1 MSILRI
7 PTARVFEPLLAAARY
22 KGLYGGRGSGKSHF
36 FGELMVETCQAEQR
50 TLAQSSK
57 RLIESKIAALGLSH
71 RFKVYSDKI
80 ETPGDGIIIFRGM
93 QAPRAIRACA
103 PSYCQHCP
111 SGNRPYSRA
120 GRRQSRPKGKKPIM
134 TARPQLPDR
143 APRTKGAPTA
153 LDGLLVVDF
162 TRVVAGPACTQTLAD
177 FGAEV
182 IKIENPDGGDDTRS
196 YEHADLAGESAAYIS
211 LNRNKRGIVLDFTK
225 PEACEV
231 ARELIARAD
240 VVVENFSAGVMKK
253 YGLDYASVAASN
265 PRLVYCSISAYGR
278 QGPFASRPGFDP
290 ITQAESG
297 FMSLNGFPDGPPVRT
312 GPPAIDMVTG
322 MTACNAIMMALF
334 ARDRIGR
341 GQQVEVALFDV
352 ALGMT
357 GFYGMAYLMTGTN
370 FSRQGNSPN
379 GSPSVGVYQASDA
392 PFYIACANDR
402 LYRRL
407 VIEVLGRPDLASGEF
422 ANRRLRTANKEKLR
436 AILTGIFVQDIREN
450 WVTRM
455 KAANIPVGFLRTLE
469 EAFNSPEVRQRHR
482 LSQIPHPA
490 AGSVPNIESPIHLG
504 LTPAI
509 DPVAAPLLGV
519 HTREV
524 LCKTLGYDDARIA
537 ALSEAGVFGMVAT
550 VAAN

>member
-1 MSILRI
+1 
-7 PTARVFEPLLAAARY
+7 
-22 KGLYGGRGSGKSHF
+22 
-36 FGELMVETCQAEQR
+36 
-50 TLAQSSK
+50 
-57 RLIESKIAALGLSH
+57 
-71 RFKVYSDKI
+71 
-80 ETPGDGIIIFRGM
+80 
-93 QAPRAIRACA
+93 
-103 PSYCQHCP
+103 
-111 SGNRPYSRA
+111 
-120 GRRQSRPKGKKPIM
+120 
-134 TARPQLPDR
+134 
-143 APRTKGAPTA
+143 
-153 LDGLLVVDF
+153 
-162 TRVVAGPACTQTLAD
+162 
-177 FGAEV
+177 
-182 IKIENPDGGDDTRS
+182 
-196 YEHADLAGESAAYIS
+196 
-211 LNRNKRGIVLDFTK
+211 
-225 PEACEV
+225 
-231 ARELIARAD
+231 
-240 VVVENFSAGVMKK
+240 MKK

-290 ITQAESG
+290 VTQAESG

-352 ALGMT
+352 AVGMT
-357 GFYGMAYLMTGTN
+357 GFYGTAYLMTGTN

-407 VIEVLGRPDLASGEF
+407 VVEVLVRPDLASGEF

-450 WVTRM
+450 WMARM
-455 KAANIPVGFLRTLE
+455 KTANIPVGFLRTLE

-482 LSQIPHPA
+482 VSQIPHPA
-490 AGSVPNIESPIHLG
+490 AGSVPNIESPINLS

-509 DPVAAPLLGV
+509 DPVAAPLLGA
-519 HTREV
+519 HTRAV
-524 LCKTLGYDDARIA
+524 LRKTLGYDDARIA
-537 ALSEAGVFGMVAT
+537 ALSDAGVFGMVAT
-550 VAAN
+550 VEAS